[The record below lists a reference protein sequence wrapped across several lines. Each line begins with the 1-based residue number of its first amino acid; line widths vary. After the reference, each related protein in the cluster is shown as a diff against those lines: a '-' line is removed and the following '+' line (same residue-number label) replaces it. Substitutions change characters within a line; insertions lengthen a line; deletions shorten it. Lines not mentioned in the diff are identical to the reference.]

1 MRTLKRLLPL
11 LCATIFLAGCVSTI
25 TNLTP
30 SQLPRNSNGLYP
42 VSVAWDTQQ
51 QTVRPQT
58 LTPYVIVGL
67 ESYPMR
73 PTLLM
78 SNRWET
84 VIPVPSSEKS
94 VRYHFKVDYEYNA
107 ALKKPQ
113 KSSKLSKEYTLEI
126 AEK

>member
-1 MRTLKRLLPL
+1 MILPL

-30 SQLPRNSNGLYP
+30 SQLPRNANGLYA
-42 VSVAWDTQQ
+42 VAVAWDTQQ

-58 LTPYVIVGL
+58 LTPFVIVGL

-84 VIPVPSSEKS
+84 VIPVAPTEKS

-113 KSSKLSKEYTLEI
+113 KSSKLSQEYTLDVMD
-126 AEK
+126 K

>member
-1 MRTLKRLLPL
+1 MKTLKTLLPM
-11 LCATIFLAGCVSTI
+11 LCVMIFLAGCASTI

-30 SQLPRNSNGLYP
+30 SQLPRNANGLYS

-58 LTPYVIVGL
+58 LTPYVIVGM

-84 VIPVPSSEKS
+84 VFPVPATEK
-94 VRYHFKVDYEYNA
+94 
-107 ALKKPQ
+107 
-113 KSSKLSKEYTLEI
+113 
-126 AEK
+126 

>member
-1 MRTLKRLLPL
+1 MKTLKMILPL

-30 SQLPRNSNGLYP
+30 SQLPRNANGLYA
-42 VSVAWDTQQ
+42 VAVAWDTQQ

-84 VIPVPSSEKS
+84 VIPVPPTEKS

-107 ALKKPQ
+107 MGQPKKG
-113 KSSKLSKEYTLEI
+113 SKLSQEYTLEVT
-126 AEK
+126 EK